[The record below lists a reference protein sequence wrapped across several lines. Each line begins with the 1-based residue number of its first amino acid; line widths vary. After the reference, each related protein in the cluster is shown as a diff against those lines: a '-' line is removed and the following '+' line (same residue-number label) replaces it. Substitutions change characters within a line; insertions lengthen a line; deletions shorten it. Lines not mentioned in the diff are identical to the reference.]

1 MPINYQYVIE
11 VDEDGAVQ
19 ADALPKAVPN
29 FANTLNK
36 DPLTLS
42 MGDVLNNNHIP
53 CEVYE
58 QPRSN
63 PRQTV
68 INNGWIVEGQVAYIN
83 WVFEDLP
90 VDDIDTAA
98 LKRERYNE
106 INAWANNQIKTSAKN
121 VSASDGTSLNVQI
134 RNSEDISN
142 LTLIGL
148 LAERAIRTGS
158 SENVNIIDSDN
169 TVNAL
174 SAEVASEIVNSVL
187 TSISNTKVNAST
199 HKSAINAL
207 SDNQDIIDYDI
218 S

>member
-1 MPINYQYVIE
+1 
-11 VDEDGAVQ
+11 
-19 ADALPKAVPN
+19 
-29 FANTLNK
+29 
-36 DPLTLS
+36 
-42 MGDVLNNNHIP
+42 VL
-53 CEVYE
+53 
-58 QPRSN
+58 
-63 PRQTV
+63 
-68 INNGWIVEGQVAYIN
+68 
-83 WVFEDLP
+83 EDLP

-174 SAEVASEIVNSVL
+174 SAEVASEIINSVL
-187 TSISNTKVNAST
+187 TSISNTKVNASM
-199 HKSAINAL
+199 HKSAIDAL